1 MTERAHP
8 KNKLGGVALSPL
20 YSYYLNQKGASQSME
35 HLTVQDIH
43 KQFGSYTALQNIS
56 FSIQQGEFVCL
67 LGPSGC
73 GKTTLLRIIA
83 GLEQPNSGDITMNGK
98 AITQLPPAK
107 RKFGIVF
114 QSYALFPNLTAFQ
127 NVAYGLKTKK
137 TSRQEMKQKV
147 YDTLKLVNL
156 EHIADRYPSQL
167 SGGQQQRVALARA
180 LALSPDF
187 LLLDE
192 PLSALDAKVRVQL
205 RNEIKKLQ
213 KRLGI
218 TTIMVTHDQEE
229 ALSMADQMIV
239 MNDAKMEQSGTPQQ
253 VYDQPKTPF
262 VSDFIGTINFIDQ
275 HLGVATTNSIAIRP
289 EHIKVATDKKENASP
304 ATIEHM
310 EFRGSSYRLMV
321 LPLHQFD
328 QTNDQAFIQI
338 DLSAEEVHQ
347 MGLQISNKIYM
358 TFPEDKLTYF
368 GTSHSGP
375 KTEIS

>member
-1 MTERAHP
+1 
-8 KNKLGGVALSPL
+8 
-20 YSYYLNQKGASQSME
+20 ME